1 MKPNKNKTLKSAVR
15 ERQSLEKMARGACYA
30 TLSDSYVR
38 YLELCAPPEVDLLS
52 LSIQDCHFRGKKTET
67 FEVLQIGDGTS
78 YNHAYVRCSDG
89 VEAWIQ
95 VHLLRVVSGDIRKVK
110 KRGMIRMGKTS
121 LMGGIAHGIKS
132 GRAFR
137 GRG

>member
-1 MKPNKNKTLKSAVR
+1 MNEPKPPADTAGQRS
-15 ERQSLEKMARGACYA
+15 SPPTCYA
-30 TLSDSYVR
+30 SLSDQYVR
-38 YLELCAPPEVDLLS
+38 YLNMCVPDGADPLS
-52 LSIQDCHFRGKKTET
+52 LSVQDCHFKGREKQI

-78 YNHAYVRCSDG
+78 YKDAYVRLPNGKD
-89 VEAWIQ
+89 VWIQ
-95 VHLLRVVSGDIRKVK
+95 RHLLRVVSGEIRKVK

-121 LMGGIAHGIKS
+121 LMGCSAHGIKS